1 MASEKILMVVL
12 AVVFGLIQ
20 AGELPENDPSGYYRP
35 PCKWGSWSKCSKTCG
50 GGTQQRKCTYEY
62 PYGRRTPYYPNY
74 RVQTRPCNTNCCPV
88 NGGFSAWTKWGD
100 CGRNCYQVRRRYCT
114 NPKPRC
120 GGKKCRG
127 PRRLE
132 RRCSRPYC
140 AYYQG

>member
-74 RVQTRPCNTNCCPV
+74 RVQTRPCNTNCCPENILV
-88 NGGFSAWTKWGD
+88 SVFEDKDDTMYDVATEE
-100 CGRNCYQVRRRYCT
+100 
-114 NPKPRC
+114 
-120 GGKKCRG
+120 
-127 PRRLE
+127 LE
-132 RRCSRPYC
+132 DPIK
-140 AYYQG
+140 Q